1 MVTSSA
7 LFGFALFSS
16 PSRVRFRCSH
26 SRPPRRRTRV
36 YALMMHNN
44 SDAKNKRISC
54 GDAKIVNDAL
64 SKRPPKSHSTFDV
77 VVVGNGPLG
86 AAIGLHA
93 SLGSSS
99 GKKSVLILDCG
110 SESLSSGSDDLGRIV
125 RPLDAEGREEWTRF
139 NIDSIESF
147 AKVQE
152 ESEIAFFEKKGSLS
166 VGSDVFVSKP
176 ASLLRAKKIEHEIVR
191 GGEEICE
198 KFAYLNRRTIPE
210 EYVAVSDRVG
220 GYVSPHKMRA
230 AFNRLAVK
238 KNDGRTVVCVQT
250 AEEILWTDGDGGFVK
265 VRTTDGNVYAAKEKV
280 FVACGYYTQ
289 PLLHRSKIDMESLED
304 VKISKRTIILAK
316 VSEEDAKGRFRDMPT
331 IKYELP
337 EDVRSKSAATDA
349 SANAASDQSKNEAK
363 SVYILP
369 PIWYP
374 GPVPSPGYY
383 VKIGGGPNDF
393 MTLSKAVMFDEKKS
407 GNVQNEKEKT
417 PIEQRKELD
426 SVWEDHRKA
435 TYEDQK
441 EDIESWM
448 SSDGDPEIVPQLK
461 TALLHVFPD
470 VEFEAFETKACA
482 TTCTSNGSMKIEHY
496 LDGKICAVTGCNGK
510 AAGPAYAIAREV
522 VANTKFVKHI
532 I

>member
-1 MVTSSA
+1 MI
-7 LFGFALFSS
+7 
-16 PSRVRFRCSH
+16 RNH
-26 SRPPRRRTRV
+26 SNIT
-36 YALMMHNN
+36 
-44 SDAKNKRISC
+44 KNKRISC
-54 GDAKIVNDAL
+54 GDAIVND
-64 SKRPPKSHSTFDV
+64 SVSTIPPESHSMFDV
-77 VVVGNGPLG
+77 IVVGNGPLG
-86 AAIGLHA
+86 SALGLHVSA
-93 SLGSSS
+93 SLSSS
-99 GKKSVLILDCG
+99 SSSRKSVLILDAG

-125 RPLDAEGREEWTRF
+125 RPLDAEGRDEWTQL

-147 AKVQE
+147 TKVQE

-166 VGSDVFVSKP
+166 VGSELFVSKP
-176 ASLLRAKKIEHEIVR
+176 ASLLRAKKIEHEIFR
-191 GGEEICE
+191 GREEICT

-238 KNDGRTVVCVQT
+238 RNDGRTVVCVQT
-250 AEEILWTDGDGGFVK
+250 AEEILWTDADDGGSVK

-337 EDVRSKSAATDA
+337 EDVRSKSAATDT

-383 VKIGGGPNDF
+383 VKIGGGANDF

-522 VANTKFVKHI
+522 VANAKFVKNI
-532 I
+532 T